1 MNLEEIRKSFE
12 EGLSKLDELIEEL
25 KSERNRLK
33 AEIESKLNQLQL
45 NFIPEELESFLEEPY
60 IIMPRRKDE
69 FYVIVPKFIN
79 FHIGWLERQTKSYN
93 IFVINRYTQWL
104 QPLPEEL
111 KKKLQF
117 PDQPPFKVIDGILF
131 TSKEYQDEAWRKY
144 RKYLSKR
151 EGDDR
156 IRIKKG
162 YEFELIAKLI
172 EDGILPFIPQP
183 VDKINLREWDG
194 IKLRDYQKYAWDEF
208 IKKGAIGIYW
218 AFGAGKSLFGIYALA
233 RIKGR
238 KLVVV
243 PTRTLIEQWKE
254 RIVKHIPEYINEI
267 DLITYHSYHK
277 VSKNQYTLVIF
288 DEVHHLPANTFIRLS
303 TIKTKYRIGLSGSP
317 FREDGRENYIF
328 ALTGFPVGTT
338 WEELLKKRIVREPTF
353 RVYLVKDRG
362 EKLKKLGEL
371 LKIPS
376 KTIIFC
382 DSIELGKTIS
392 NKFNIPFVYGET
404 KDRMSLIKESQ
415 TCVVSRVGDEGISFP
430 EIERVIEVAFL
441 AGSRMQESQ
450 RFGRLMHSQKR
461 EPEHII
467 LMTEEEFKRYNKR
480 LYAITERGFGIEVVR

>member
-1 MNLEEIRKSFE
+1 MNLEKIRKSFE